1 MRRREFITLLG
12 GATTWP
18 LAASAQPAMPVIGY
32 LSASSPEAHVN
43 RTRAFHLGLK
53 EAGYVEG
60 DNVNVLY
67 RWAEA
72 QIERLPELAADLAR
86 RGVAVIACFGN
97 SPALA
102 TKAATSAIAIVF
114 AFGQDPVRMGLV
126 ASLARPG
133 SNLTGVNYFATELAA
148 KRLELLRALVPGA
161 AKVAVLVDPAIP
173 PTEPTLR
180 DLDAAA

>member
-1 MRRREFITLLG
+1 MIRRREFITLVGG
-12 GATTWP
+12 GAAAAWP
-18 LAASAQPAMPVIGY
+18 PAARAQQAMPVIGY
-32 LSASSPEAHVN
+32 LSASSPEGQAN

-72 QIERLPELAADLAR
+72 QIGRLPELAADLAR

-102 TKAATSAIAIVF
+102 T
-114 AFGQDPVRMGLV
+114 R
-126 ASLARPG
+126 R
-133 SNLTGVNYFATELAA
+133 
-148 KRLELLRALVPGA
+148 RRALSP
-161 AKVAVLVDPAIP
+161 
-173 PTEPTLR
+173 
-180 DLDAAA
+180 